1 MVGNNDC
8 YNNSFYAPNEMET
21 KDQSGNRREWGR
33 EKEKKEKEKEGEGGR
48 WEDEEEVKTKRGERR
63 ERQGEK
69 RALTNTWDQQ
79 DFFGGQILLLFNDF
93 WIFFKQFKMKKN

>member
-1 MVGNNDC
+1 
-8 YNNSFYAPNEMET
+8 MET

-48 WEDEEEVKTKRGERR
+48 WQDEEEAETKRGERR
-63 ERQGEK
+63 GERREREGEK
-69 RALTNTWDQQ
+69 RALKNTWGQQ

-93 WIFFKQFKMKKN
+93 QIFFKQFKMKKN